1 MPGRWRGGVCLACGG
16 CRVRPPMLAAA
27 QPVPG
32 ERHTAAGGALSSPGG
47 KRGIFMRSVIVGA
60 GPTGLYTAVALA
72 RRGHQVTV
80 IDRDP
85 GPVGGQWWDRKGVMQ
100 FHHPHFFR
108 QQVADALLAEMPEVW
123 QACWRPGPCR
133 PCCPASPACRPGCAA
148 GALPSSGCCDQP
160 PRPSPGCACAP
171 AMSMRCALERG
182 RVTGVRAAG
191 RQVDADLVIDA
202 GGRAGRLTRALRGP
216 AEGGDCGIAYVSRQY
231 QMRPGAAAG
240 PVNMPFGVIVTYPG
254 YLVAV
259 FIHDNRI
266 LSALIARAS
275 ADRPLAALRTQAA
288 FEAAARAIPAL
299 AAWTDPGRSRP
310 ITPVLPGGRLYNCY
324 RGQLTDAGRVALAGL
339 IYAGDSVCTTNPV
352 AGRGVTTSLLQAR
365 QLIGLL
371 GVHGRDFTSCS
382 LAFDHWCAGHI
393 KPWFDDHVYWD
404 ADLIRRM
411 SGQDVDLTR
420 PLPPD
425 LIMAAAQADPE
436 IAKVV
441 GPYQAMLALPGS
453 LDAVQ
458 ARARDIYAAGWRPP
472 IPPARPGT
480 TGRPGHRGSQLPQ
493 LSVPERG
500 LILNGW
506 GMERRRHIQQDRCR
520 NRARDSRTA
529 LQHATARCHR
539 IRRVTLPRPDGRI
552 CRGARDCGWAGDRHP
567 ATVSPWRWATLHS
580 PDSRR

>member
-1 MPGRWRGGVCLACGG
+1 
-16 CRVRPPMLAAA
+16 
-27 QPVPG
+27 
-32 ERHTAAGGALSSPGG
+32 
-47 KRGIFMRSVIVGA
+47 MRSVIVGA

-85 GPVGGQWWDRKGVMQ
+85 GPGGGRWWDRKGVMQ

-108 QQVADALLAEMPEVW
+108 QQVVDALLAEMPEVR
-123 QACWRPGPCR
+123 AGLL
-133 PCCPASPACRPGCAA
+133 AA
-148 GALPSSGCCDQP
+148 GAVPAVLPGQP
-160 PRPSPGCACAP
+160 GMPAGLHCRRLTFERVLREAASAEPGVELRTGHVDEVCAQ
-171 AMSMRCALERG
+171 RG
-182 RVTGVRAAG
+182 RVTGVRAGG
-191 RQVDADLVIDA
+191 RLVDADLVIDA

-254 YLVAV
+254 YLAAV

-266 LSALIARAS
+266 ISALIARAS
-275 ADRPLAALRTQAA
+275 ADRPLAALRARAA

-299 AAWTDPGRSRP
+299 AAWTDPGQARP
-310 ITPVLPGGRLYNCY
+310 VTPVLPGGRLYNSY
-324 RGQLTDAGRVALAGL
+324 RGQLDGAGRVALAGL
-339 IYAGDSVCTTNPV
+339 IYAGDAVCTTNPA

-365 QLIGLL
+365 RLIALL
-371 GVHGRDFTSCS
+371 EVHGLDFTSCS

-393 KPWFDDHVYWD
+393 RPWFEDHVSWD
-404 ADLIRRM
+404 ADLIRRW

-436 IAKVV
+436 IARAA
-441 GPYQAMLALPGS
+441 GPYQAMLAPPAS

-472 IPPARPGT
+472 APPGPTRDELAALVTAAASPRSHPAQHAALPATAALRQVRCCSEARGGPHGTPARNGT
-480 TGRPGHRGSQLPQ
+480 
-493 LSVPERG
+493 LSPEQASNPASP
-500 LILNGW
+500 L
-506 GMERRRHIQQDRCR
+506 
-520 NRARDSRTA
+520 
-529 LQHATARCHR
+529 
-539 IRRVTLPRPDGRI
+539 
-552 CRGARDCGWAGDRHP
+552 WAHMP
-567 ATVSPWRWATLHS
+567 K
-580 PDSRR
+580 

>member
-1 MPGRWRGGVCLACGG
+1 MSVAFTGGR
-16 CRVRPPMLAAA
+16 
-27 QPVPG
+27 
-32 ERHTAAGGALSSPGG
+32 EAGD
-47 KRGIFMRSVIVGA
+47 FMRSVIVGA
-60 GPTGLYTAVALA
+60 GPTGLYTAIALA

-85 GPVGGQWWDRKGVMQ
+85 GPVGSQWWDRKGVMQ
-100 FHHPHFFR
+100 FHHPHHFR

-123 QACWRPGPCR
+123 HGLL
-133 PCCPASPACRPGCAA
+133 AA
-148 GALPSSGCCDQP
+148 GAVPAVLPGQP
-160 PRPSPGCACAP
+160 GVPAGLHCRRLTFERVLRSAAQAEPRVRLRTGHVDEVCS
-171 AMSMRCALERG
+171 RQG
-182 RVTGVRAAG
+182 RVTGVMSG
-191 RQVDADLVIDA
+191 GHQVNADLVIDA
-202 GGRAGRLTRALRGP
+202 GGRGGRLTRALRGP

-231 QMRPGAAAG
+231 QMLPGAADG
-240 PVNMPFGVIVTYPG
+240 PVNMPFGVAENYPG
-254 YLVAV
+254 YAVAV

-266 LSALIARAS
+266 LSVLIARAS
-275 ADRPLAALRTQAA
+275 ADRPLAVLRTQAA
-288 FEAAARAIPAL
+288 FEAATRAIPAL

-310 ITPVLPGGRLYNCY
+310 LTPVLPGGRLYNSY
-324 RGQLTDAGRVALAGL
+324 RGQLNDAGRVALAGL

-371 GVHGRDFTSCS
+371 EVHGRDFTSCS

-458 ARARDIYAAGWRPP
+458 ARARDIYASGWRPP
-472 IPPARPGT
+472 MPPGPTRDEMAGLVTAAASSHSYPAQNAALSAATAPARP
-480 TGRPGHRGSQLPQ
+480 RPDRQP
-493 LSVPERG
+493 
-500 LILNGW
+500 
-506 GMERRRHIQQDRCR
+506 RRAGPPPSPAH
-520 NRARDSRTA
+520 DSRTA
-529 LQHATARCHR
+529 AATSGCC
-539 IRRVTLPRPDGRI
+539 V
-552 CRGARDCGWAGDRHP
+552 
-567 ATVSPWRWATLHS
+567 
-580 PDSRR
+580 